1 MLRLLIHLFSSSSVE
16 PSRPEV
22 RCEVY
27 TIVCSYFLSHLK
39 LLCNLALVVLAL
51 RMLYRLVNSTCL
63 IHKGLT
69 GPVFAENLIIYN
81 LSLF

>member
-1 MLRLLIHLFSSSSVE
+1 MLRLLMHLFSSVE
-16 PSRPEV
+16 SSRPEV

-39 LLCNLALVVLAL
+39 LLCKLALVVLAL
-51 RMLYRLVNSTCL
+51 RMLYRLVNSSCL

-69 GPVFAENLIIYN
+69 GPVFVENLIIYN
-81 LSLF
+81 LPLF